1 MAIRE
6 LITSGNSNTLL
17 MLTPAMLQEFA
28 ATLIQEA
35 SAKLQKQEEPT
46 YTPAEFAAR
55 HRVDKSTLWRWN
67 RDGLLKKTVIG
78 GKIFYRDSD
87 LSVRKEG

>member
-1 MAIRE
+1 MV
-6 LITSGNSNTLL
+6 
-17 MLTPAMLQEFA
+17 TPTMLQEFA
-28 ATLIQEA
+28 ATLIAEA
-35 SAKLQKQEEPT
+35 SEKLQAKEERT

-67 RDGLLKKTVIG
+67 QEGLLKKTIIG
-78 GKIFYRDSD
+78 GKVFYRDSD

>member
-6 LITSGNSNTLL
+6 LITSGNSNTIL

-28 ATLIQEA
+28 ATLIAEA
-35 SAKLQKQEEPT
+35 SKKLQAKEEQT
-46 YTPAEFAAR
+46 YTPSEFAAR

-78 GKIFYRDSD
+78 GKIFYKDSD
-87 LSVRKEG
+87 LKIRKEG

>member
-1 MAIRE
+1 MAIQE
-6 LITSGNSNTLL
+6 LITSGTSNTIL

-28 ATLIQEA
+28 AVLIAEA
-35 SAKLQKQEEPT
+35 SEKLQAKEEPT
-46 YTPAEFAAR
+46 YTPAEFAER

-78 GKIFYRDSD
+78 GKIFYKDSD
-87 LSVRKEG
+87 LKRKEG

>member
-1 MAIRE
+1 MV
-6 LITSGNSNTLL
+6 
-17 MLTPAMLQEFA
+17 TPTMLQEFA
-28 ATLIQEA
+28 ATLIVEA

-46 YTPAEFAAR
+46 YTPAEFAKR

-78 GKIFYRDSD
+78 GKIFYKDSD
-87 LSVRKEG
+87 LKIRKEG